1 MDILDK
7 KSATVLSFFAEMSE
21 VLDCIKNAMQNRT
34 PHLNGEKFLTGNEVC
49 AMLRISPRT
58 LQEWR
63 NKQTLP
69 FIKLKGK
76 ILYKQS
82 DIFRCLENKAVR

>member
-7 KSATVLSFFAEMSE
+7 KSEIVFSFFSQ
-21 VLDCIKNAMQNRT
+21 LDESLHLIRKVHQNHT

-49 AMLRISPRT
+49 ESLHISPRT

-63 NKQTLP
+63 SSKVLP
-69 FIKLKGK
+69 YIKLNGK

-82 DIFRCLENKAVR
+82 DIVNCLESYTVR

>member
-7 KSATVLSFFAEMSE
+7 KSPMVFSFFAQ
-21 VLDCIKNAMQNRT
+21 LDESLHLIRKIFQHHT

-49 AMLRISPRT
+49 KSLHISPRT

-63 NKQTLP
+63 NSKVLP
-69 FIKLKGK
+69 YIKLSGK

-82 DIFRCLENKAVR
+82 DILNCLENHTVR

>member
-1 MDILDK
+1 MDIIDK
-7 KSATVLSFFAEMSE
+7 KSATVLSFFAEMDS
-21 VLDCIKNAMQNRT
+21 VLDCIKETMKNRT

-49 AMLRISPRT
+49 KTLRISPRT

-63 NKQTLP
+63 NRQVLP

-82 DIFRCLENKAVR
+82 DIFRCLENQAVH